1 MGPTAFLASVSF
13 GKNQNSVTAA
23 FILTFHNVQIYFRS
37 FRKKK
42 GGGGGKG
49 VQIRFVTVLG
59 RIRLQN
65 LLMLGH
71 YLIYIS
77 NAI

>member
-42 GGGGGKG
+42 GGGGGEGRTDK
-49 VQIRFVTVLG
+49 VCHCTWKNQIAKFIDARSLS
-59 RIRLQN
+59 N
-65 LLMLGH
+65 LH
-71 YLIYIS
+71 I
-77 NAI
+77 

>member
-42 GGGGGKG
+42 GGGKG